1 MMSFCAQRT
10 GHEEGSHFYRVI
22 LDGGDRLAFVVL
34 DLQQM
39 EIFPSTPEGR
49 PIGDVD
55 APNAVLSQLRR
66 DEFALI
72 SSIIRRQWRKD
83 GEPPSQ
89 VVKYYG

>member
-1 MMSFCAQRT
+1 
-10 GHEEGSHFYRVI
+10 
-22 LDGGDRLAFVVL
+22 
-34 DLQQM
+34 M

-66 DEFALI
+66 EEFALI